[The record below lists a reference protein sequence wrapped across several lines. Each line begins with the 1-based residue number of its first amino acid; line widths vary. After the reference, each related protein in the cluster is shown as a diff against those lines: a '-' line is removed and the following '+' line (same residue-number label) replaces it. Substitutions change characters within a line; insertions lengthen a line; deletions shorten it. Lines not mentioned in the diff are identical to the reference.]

1 MTSVLAELM
10 ASAKHAADQRE
21 QRRAEVERRLAWA
34 PSPRDPLPAFRSPGL
49 SVIAEVKRSSPS
61 KGALAE
67 ILDPAEL
74 ARDYERGGAAAVSV
88 LTEPTRFGGSL
99 EDLAVVRDAVDLP
112 VLRKDFISTDFQLL
126 EARALGADLALLIVA
141 GLDQATLTRLYATAS
156 GLGLT
161 PLVEVHSVEEGRRAA
176 DVGAQLIG
184 VNNRDLT
191 TLEVD
196 VARFEKIAPT
206 LPGDAVLVAESG
218 LLTDGDVRRVRSA
231 GADVVLMGEALV
243 TSGDPG
249 QAVSRIARLDA

>member
-10 ASAKHAADQRE
+10 ASAKHAADRRKA
-21 QRRAEVERRLAWA
+21 RRAEIERRLDSA
-34 PSPRDPLPAFRSPGL
+34 PSPRDPIPAFRSPGL

-61 KGALAE
+61 KGALAA
-67 ILDPAEL
+67 ISDPAEI

-99 EDLAVVRDAVDLP
+99 EDLAAVRDAVDLP

-141 GLDQATLTRLYATAS
+141 GLDQATLTRLYATAC

-161 PLVEVHSVEEGRRAA
+161 PLVEVHTVEEARRASEL
-176 DVGAQLIG
+176 GATLIG

-191 TLEVD
+191 TLQVD
-196 VARFEKIAPT
+196 VTRFEQIAPH
-206 LPGDAVLVAESG
+206 LCSDAVLVAESG
-218 LLTDGDVRRVRSA
+218 LSSVDDVRRVRAA
-231 GADVVLMGEALV
+231 GADVVLIGEALV
-243 TSGDPG
+243 TSGDPAA
-249 QAVSRIARLDA
+249 AVSRLARLAS